1 MAIQNDNTLVTKGDL
16 KDLYSNKIAPY
27 LGANLQMKTNVS
39 DYYSTND
46 KIVGI
51 WIDGRPIYQKTYK
64 GKWETITD
72 GVVSIVTVAEL
83 PSDLAG
89 VHTYR
94 GQSNG
99 RPLGSSWGNN
109 NQYFFNAAIQTGT
122 QGEYLLTIECNRS
135 VMSNKNYF
143 VTIQYT
149 KTTDTAS
156 SALTTPGCYDI
167 NFPTTW
173 PENKEI
179 YFGNGLYGYR
189 ATGTTGT
196 GETQF
201 VTGIT
206 INYLVSSDGVIY
218 NGDWHIPPGNW
229 ATTDNYITRVV
240 CNSSTGLVKMNHSSG
255 YNSKSYD
262 VWFTYTK

>member
-39 DYYSTND
+39 DYYSTNE
-46 KIVGI
+46 KIVGT
-51 WIDGRPIYQKTYK
+51 WTDGKPLYQKTYLLM
-64 GKWETITD
+64 TPSNSND
-72 GVVSIVTVAEL
+72 TVIGTFDSTYTVREMNGFVED
-83 PSDLAG
+83 SSS
-89 VHTYR
+89 HTYLPIMFKYGDDANNYITVYITASGIR
-94 GQSNG
+94 AKVANG
-99 RPLGSSWGNN
+99 YTSKP
-109 NQYFFNAAIQTGT
+109 I
-122 QGEYLLTIECNRS
+122 YLTLR
-135 VMSNKNYF
+135 
-143 VTIQYT
+143 YT

-156 SALTTPGCYDI
+156 SAFTTPGCYDI
-167 NFPTTW
+167 NFPNTW

-262 VWFTYTK
+262 VWFTYIK